1 MGRIQLRNEKNT
13 GKSFLQYFEFQDVA
27 NNVQPKTILDQNAK
41 LVLILA
47 GSELTESTFSF
58 QLLNHAVE
66 SALSVAQISFVRPHC
81 RQDKRFLLSC
91 TNAAAMNDFDESL
104 YAHVSTEEVDRF
116 IRDHAI
122 DGTILPLAELFAK
135 TAILGSTGSMIAAGL
150 RFDVIDE
157 FVFKDDMKSVNY
169 IANLERRAVPWQ
181 PSPIP
186 PEFQKLILI
195 DLVRKRQY
203 IFLLV
208 TLLIIIDLIIC

>member
-41 LVLILA
+41 LVLIFTGRALRIDIQLPVEPCRRICIIRSAPQLCPAPMSTWRALPTLLHQRFCHEWLWRILERTRLRWRSRPFHTRSRHRWNHSTACRTVCKDGHFGIDRQLAAIA
-47 GSELTESTFSF
+47 GS
-58 QLLNHAVE
+58 
-66 SALSVAQISFVRPHC
+66 
-81 RQDKRFLLSC
+81 
-91 TNAAAMNDFDESL
+91 
-104 YAHVSTEEVDRF
+104 
-116 IRDHAI
+116 
-122 DGTILPLAELFAK
+122 
-135 TAILGSTGSMIAAGL
+135 L
-150 RFDVIDE
+150 RFGVLYE

-169 IANLERRAVPWQ
+169 IANLERRSVPWQ